1 MKLFQFF
8 VLENFLV
15 VGLPQWKR
23 ICEPFFENRFSE
35 RFREPCFDDPLVHPS
50 ETKRQSPSEIAPP
63 KAKEVSGIEMTEV
76 AFHHWRDGIWI
87 RPNLHKS
94 NRNGDGRQDTRCQC
108 SGNKTWTNYDS
119 NDGTGDHEE
128 LK

>member
-23 ICEPFFENRFSE
+23 ICEPFFEVRFSE
-35 RFREPCFDDPLVHPS
+35 RFRVQCLDDPLVHPS

-108 SGNKTWTNYDS
+108 WHGAWKNFDS
-119 NDGTGDHEE
+119 NEGTGDHEE